1 MGRGRRFREPC
12 GGDDRVANC
21 RKLSPTRPKG
31 CQLHFNVGM
40 RAVVTCEGCGF
51 RQEVARDIPQPTS
64 FHIICH
70 RCEQSLM
77 VSVSQADIRTAEAML
92 RPRPAIR

>member
-1 MGRGRRFREPC
+1 LR
-12 GGDDRVANC
+12 ALNC
-21 RKLSPTRPKG
+21 R
-31 CQLHFNVGM
+31 M

-64 FHIICH
+64 FHLICH

-77 VSVSQADIRTAEAML
+77 VSVTQADIRTAEAM
-92 RPRPAIR
+92 RIPRRASSIR